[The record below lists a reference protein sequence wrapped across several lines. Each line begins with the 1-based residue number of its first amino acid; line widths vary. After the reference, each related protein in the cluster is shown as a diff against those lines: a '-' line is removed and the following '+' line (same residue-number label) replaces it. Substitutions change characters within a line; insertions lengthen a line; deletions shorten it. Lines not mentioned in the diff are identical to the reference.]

1 MQTKWLDNKIRYK
14 KNFLKISISS
24 CWGLT
29 ENSKILQ
36 SNYPSIKN
44 KLKKKDS
51 TFSYILTAFT
61 KFSIG
66 DAYGCS
72 GPQLAFSPI
81 LYTYY

>member
-1 MQTKWLDNKIRYK
+1 MMIREWNKTYKNKSKKMISNNIIKRIHRMQTKWLDNKIRYK

-44 KLKKKDS
+44 
-51 TFSYILTAFT
+51 
-61 KFSIG
+61 
-66 DAYGCS
+66 
-72 GPQLAFSPI
+72 
-81 LYTYY
+81 

>member
-1 MQTKWLDNKIRYK
+1 MMIREWNKTYKNKSKKMISNNIIKRIHRMQTKWLDNKIRYK

-44 KLKKKDS
+44 KLKK
-51 TFSYILTAFT
+51 
-61 KFSIG
+61 
-66 DAYGCS
+66 
-72 GPQLAFSPI
+72 
-81 LYTYY
+81 